1 MARNTRYRSGS
12 NWPAGI
18 GPKVTAL
25 HSVVGRGVIP
35 IIVAER
41 ESDAQ
46 EEQQEAKDPEVIGEV
61 TEEPRNATPVMI
73 HKAPTRKRSAK

>member
-25 HSVVGRGVIP
+25 HSVIGRGVIP

-46 EEQQEAKDPEVIGEV
+46 EEQQEAKDPEVIGE
-61 TEEPRNATPVMI
+61 EQKDAIPVMN
-73 HKAPTRKRSAK
+73 HRTPRSARKK